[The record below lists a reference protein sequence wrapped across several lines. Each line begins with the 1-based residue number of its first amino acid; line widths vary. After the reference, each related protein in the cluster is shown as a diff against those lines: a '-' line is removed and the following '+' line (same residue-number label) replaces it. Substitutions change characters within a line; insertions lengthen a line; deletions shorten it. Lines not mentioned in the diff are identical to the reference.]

1 MSQVTKQTSKLE
13 AAEDHLSIFKWA
25 GVFRLGS
32 LVLFGMLGLVLSTG
46 LSVVQITHDNR
57 FSFNEL
63 QELRAQANQL
73 DVEWGQ
79 LLLEQSTF
87 GIEGR
92 IESKAIEQLQMKVP
106 EIANIV
112 MVKND

>member
-1 MSQVTKQTSKLE
+1 MSKRSPAKNREYSKGI
-13 AAEDHLSIFKWA
+13 SVYQWA
-25 GVFRLGS
+25 GINRSSSLLLLAMLT
-32 LVLFGMLGLVLSTG
+32 LVLRAG
-46 LSVVQITHDNR
+46 LSVVQTTHDNR

-87 GIEGR
+87 GVEGK
-92 IESKAIEQLQMKVP
+92 IESKAVEYLQMRVP
-106 EIANIV
+106 EIASIV
-112 MVKND
+112 MVKDD

>member
-1 MSQVTKQTSKLE
+1 MKKSPTNSIET
-13 AAEDHLSIFKWA
+13 EDYLSIFKWA
-25 GVFRLGS
+25 GINRPGS
-32 LVLFGMLGLVLSTG
+32 LILVGILGLVLSTG
-46 LSVVQITHDNR
+46 LSVVQTTHDNR

-87 GIEGR
+87 GVEGR
-92 IESKAIEQLQMKVP
+92 IETKAIQQLQMRVP
-106 EIANIV
+106 EIARIV

>member
-1 MSQVTKQTSKLE
+1 MEKRPSNPIET
-13 AAEDHLSIFKWA
+13 EDYLSIFKWA
-25 GVFRLGS
+25 GINRPSS
-32 LVLFGMLGLVLSTG
+32 LILVGILGLVLSTG
-46 LSVVQITHDNR
+46 LSVVQTTHDNR

-73 DVEWGQ
+73 DVQWGQ

-87 GIEGR
+87 GVEGR

-106 EIANIV
+106 EIARIV